1 MTRAEFENKIL
12 PVNRNLYR
20 FAFRLLSSR
29 EEAEDAVQ
37 EVFVKLWKMRDRLL
51 EYRSTEALAMTM
63 TRNHCLDILRKRGR
77 IYTEDLSNSD
87 VDIASGN
94 PEQIFEKGEMYQIVI
109 KIIEDLPEKFR
120 SVIQL
125 KDIDGYDYE
134 EISEK
139 LKISVSNL
147 RVNLSRGRKMVREQ
161 LKTINYETV
170 RS

>member
-77 IYTEDLSNSD
+77 IYSEDLSNSD
-87 VDIASGN
+87 VDIASVN

-161 LKTINYETV
+161 LKTINYEPV